1 MTKALW
7 PKIRQRTYRWQDKS
21 GVVRKGANFQIN
33 CQLLNGTRYQKSFK
47 DRKDAESDAARLRD
61 ERDVDLKN
69 RTVSLNHLSDAER
82 IDVLQAREKLEGKAT
97 LLQCAIFYLDH
108 NILPTGPVLTVNEAI
123 ERYTVQSKE
132 DGLRPRS
139 LGDLKVRLQKF
150 AETFGEKAVTSIS
163 RPDADQW
170 LRGLKRDNGNAYSP
184 LSRLHFKVV
193 ASGLF
198 NWMIEREYA
207 KLNPFAQLSISRRG
221 KTILR
226 DSVLPG
232 ILQPDQ
238 VKNLLLTAQAEVP
251 SMVAPLALSF
261 FSGLRTSELQSIEWK
276 DINFETGL
284 ITIRPEVAKRRRARH
299 IEMESNLVQWLMV
312 SRSEAGMI
320 APEGERYR
328 IQFDRVRRKAGY
340 KNDFSDYPKNAG
352 RHTYATMA
360 VQKYQDANKVALML
374 GHTTT
379 GLLFDH
385 YKALATPQ
393 QSEQYWNIKP
403 T

>member
-21 GVVRKGANFQIN
+21 GAVHKGAHFQIN

-47 DRKDAESDAARLRD
+47 ERKEAESDAARLRD

-69 RTVSLNHLSDAER
+69 RTVSLNHLSDSER

-97 LLQCAIFYLDH
+97 LLQCALFYLDH
-108 NILPTGPVLTVNEAI
+108 NILPTGPVLTVNAAI

-150 AETFGEKAVTSIS
+150 AGIYSGCQNSEVSSQNKNHAWRSGPRSVFVFLLNSDYCLLNTWVVTFAETFGEKAVTSIS
-163 RPDADQW
+163 RPDADRW
-170 LRGLKRDNGNAYSP
+170 LRGLKRNNGNA
-184 LSRLHFKVV
+184 
-193 ASGLF
+193 
-198 NWMIEREYA
+198 
-207 KLNPFAQLSISRRG
+207 
-221 KTILR
+221 
-226 DSVLPG
+226 
-232 ILQPDQ
+232 
-238 VKNLLLTAQAEVP
+238 
-251 SMVAPLALSF
+251 
-261 FSGLRTSELQSIEWK
+261 
-276 DINFETGL
+276 
-284 ITIRPEVAKRRRARH
+284 
-299 IEMESNLVQWLMV
+299 
-312 SRSEAGMI
+312 
-320 APEGERYR
+320 YR

-340 KNDFSDYPKNAG
+340 KKDFSDYPKNAG

-360 VQKYQDANKVALML
+360 LQKYQSANKAALML

-385 YKALATPQ
+385 YKSLATPK
-393 QSEQYWNIKP
+393 EAVQYWSIKP
-403 T
+403 SQQGNIISFAATA